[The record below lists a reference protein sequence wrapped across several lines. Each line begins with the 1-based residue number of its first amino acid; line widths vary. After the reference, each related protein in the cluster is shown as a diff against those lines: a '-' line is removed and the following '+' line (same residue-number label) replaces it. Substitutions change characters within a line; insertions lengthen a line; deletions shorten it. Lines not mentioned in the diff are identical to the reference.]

1 MNPFTTHTR
10 QQGVT
15 YVEHGFF
22 AMGIAYRLLLS
33 VIAFAVHALMP
44 FISIMPEH
52 DLEATMAYLKER
64 NDWIET
70 AKHSARNNKGSEFVP
85 AEHSKIRI

>member
-15 YVEHGFF
+15 YIEHARF
-22 AMGIAYRLLLS
+22 AMGIANRLFIS
-33 VIAFAVHALMP
+33 TMVFAVHALMP
-44 FISIMPEH
+44 FIPIKQEH
-52 DLEATMAYLKER
+52 DLEAMTAYLNER

-70 AKHSARNNKGSEFVP
+70 AKDSARNMKRPEFLPSKHSE
-85 AEHSKIRI
+85 IRA